1 MPATRSRPGPDCG
14 QGWSSPGLNVLG
26 WVAHQRRTLRW
37 LSRIGFTMRL
47 LPSSWILTLL
57 FLVAPAAARAGG
69 VAIVIN
75 SGDATLSVLDMDR
88 GTELRRIPV
97 LREPHHV
104 ALSPNGRELLVGD
117 AGGNEM
123 LFLDP
128 HTGEVLHRM
137 PVADPYH
144 LAFSPNGKWLVVTGL
159 ARNQVDVYDAATMA
173 LVKRFPLGT
182 MPSHVTYAPDS
193 SMAYVTLQ
201 GTNKVAAL
209 DLHRQAVAWTVEVG
223 STPAGIMWLN
233 GKLLVADMGTDFF
246 AVLDPVDGRT
256 EQRVRTGRGA
266 HQLFLSP
273 DGKTLWVNNRVDG
286 TTTAV
291 DPATLSVRRTYRV
304 PGGPDCIDFAP
315 DGKLWITQRFIQ
327 KVGVLD
333 PVSGALQ
340 SYPVGRS
347 PHGIFL
353 TTGAPPA
360 TVAAR

>member
-1 MPATRSRPGPDCG
+1 MRFIFPLLLML
-14 QGWSSPGLNVLG
+14 GL
-26 WVAHQRRTLRW
+26 
-37 LSRIGFTMRL
+37 
-47 LPSSWILTLL
+47 
-57 FLVAPAAARAGG
+57 APAQAAG

-75 SGDATLSVLDMDR
+75 SGDATLSIIDMAQ

-104 ALSPNGRELLVGD
+104 ALSPDGRDLLVGD

-123 LFLDP
+123 LFLNP
-128 HTGEVLHRM
+128 QTGEVKRRLPM
-137 PVADPYH
+137 ADPYH

-159 ARNQVDVYDAATMA
+159 ARNQVDVYDAGTMT
-173 LVKRFPLGT
+173 LSKRFPLSS
-182 MPSHVTYAPDS
+182 MPSHVAYAPDS
-193 SMAYVTLQ
+193 SLAYVTLQ
-201 GTNKVAAL
+201 GTNKVAAI
-209 DLHRQAVAWTVEVG
+209 DLRRQAVVWTAEVG

-233 GKLLVADMGTDFF
+233 GKLLVANMGTDHF
-246 AVLDPVDGRT
+246 AVVDPVDGRV
-256 EQRVRTGRGA
+256 EQRIHTGRGA

-273 DGKTLWVNNRVDG
+273 DGRTLWVNNRVDG
-286 TTTAV
+286 TTVSLDAR
-291 DPATLSVRRTYRV
+291 TLAITRTYRV

-333 PVSGALQ
+333 PASGALQ
-340 SYPVGRS
+340 SFSVGRS

-353 TTGAPPA
+353 TTGAPA

>member
-1 MPATRSRPGPDCG
+1 
-14 QGWSSPGLNVLG
+14 
-26 WVAHQRRTLRW
+26 
-37 LSRIGFTMRL
+37 MRL
-47 LPSSWILTLL
+47 NLPFLSLTLL
-57 FLVAPAAARAGG
+57 LLVAPAAARAAG
-69 VAIVIN
+69 VAIVLN
-75 SGDATLSVLDMDR
+75 SGDASLSIVDMES
-88 GTELRRIPV
+88 GAELRRIPV
-97 LREPHHV
+97 LREPHHIV
-104 ALSPNGRELLVGD
+104 LSPNGRELLVGD

-128 HTGEVLHRM
+128 HSGQVLRRM

-144 LAFSPNGKWLVVTGL
+144 LAFSPDGKWLVVTGL
-159 ARNQVDVYDAATMA
+159 ARNQVDLYDGATMA
-173 LVKRFPLGT
+173 LVKRFPLAT
-182 MPSHVTYAPDS
+182 MPSHVAYAPDS

-209 DLHRQAVAWTVEVG
+209 DLRRQAVTWTAEVG

-246 AVLDPVDGRT
+246 AVLDPVDGHT
-256 EQRVRTGRGA
+256 EQRVHTGRGA

-286 TTTAV
+286 TTTAL

-333 PVSGALQ
+333 PVTGALH
-340 SYPVGRS
+340 SYTVGRS

-353 TTGAPPA
+353 TTNAPA